1 MVRCEP
7 GLTWRSDWRNSSS
20 ANNNKH
26 RRWGGV
32 NSAAVSYR
40 LINAGQI
47 RHICDYFQQRGILA
61 FWLDKP
67 TLEDGV
73 EQVGANEEQTFGFNR
88 GFFV

>member
-1 MVRCEP
+1 M
-7 GLTWRSDWRNSSS
+7 
-20 ANNNKH
+20 
-26 RRWGGV
+26 

-47 RHICDYFQQRGILA
+47 CHICDYFNNEEFSA

-73 EQVGANEEQTFGFNR
+73 EQVGADEEQTFGFNR
-88 GFFV
+88 DFYV